1 LWKNIKYNNNYDKLK
16 MIFENKNNVKYSLIA
31 GVPDNFV
38 IGNGLKIPWYIP
50 EDFKLFKQKT
60 IDSVVIMGQLTWDS
74 LPIKPLP
81 KRINIV
87 LNRENVENNGAHT
100 FTDIEEAFKFA
111 SEKDKNIFVIG
122 GASIYK
128 QTIQHAKYLYISHIF
143 GEFDGDILFP
153 KFKKEHY
160 KILEQ
165 EKFEKFEFC
174 KYEKLREYN

>member
-1 LWKNIKYNNNYDKLK
+1 
-16 MIFENKNNVKYSLIA
+16 MTFENKNNIEYSLIA
-31 GVPDNFV
+31 GVPDNWI

-50 EDFKLFKQKT
+50 EDFKLFKKKT
-60 IDSVVIMGQLTWDS
+60 IDTVIIMGQLTWDS

-87 LNRENVENNGAHT
+87 LNRESKENSGANT
-100 FTDIEEAFKFA
+100 FSDMEEAFKFA
-111 SEKDKNIFVIG
+111 AQQNKEIFVIG

-128 QTIQHAKYLYISHIF
+128 QTIHKAKYLYISHVF

-153 KFKKEHY
+153 KFNKDHY

-165 EKFEKFEFC
+165 EKFDRFEFC
-174 KYEKLREYN
+174 KYEKKN